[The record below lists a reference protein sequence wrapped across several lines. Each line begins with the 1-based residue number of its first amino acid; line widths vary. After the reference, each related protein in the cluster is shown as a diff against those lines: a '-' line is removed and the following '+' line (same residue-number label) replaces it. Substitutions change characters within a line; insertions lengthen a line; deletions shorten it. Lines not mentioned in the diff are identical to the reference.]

1 MPENEFKNQK
11 IKEDIQREFKLEEA
25 KLALCI
31 LGMVE
36 NSDGNLNM
44 DEVSKLANA
53 CYKEKEGN

>member
-11 IKEDIQREFKLEEA
+11 IKQDIQREFDPEEA
-25 KLALCI
+25 KLALGI
-31 LGMVE
+31 LSMVE

-44 DEVSKLANA
+44 DEATKLANA

>member
-11 IKEDIQREFKLEEA
+11 IKEDIQREFKLEDA
-25 KLALCI
+25 KLALGI

>member
-11 IKEDIQREFKLEEA
+11 IKEDIQREFKPEEA
-25 KLALCI
+25 KLALGI

-44 DEVSKLANA
+44 DEVSKLANI
-53 CYKEKEGN
+53 CYKEKEEN

>member
-25 KLALCI
+25 KPALGI

>member
-11 IKEDIQREFKLEEA
+11 IKEDIQGEVKREEA

>member
-25 KLALCI
+25 KLALGI

-53 CYKEKEGN
+53 CYKEKEEN

>member
-11 IKEDIQREFKLEEA
+11 IKEDIQREFKFEEA
-25 KLALCI
+25 KLALGI

-53 CYKEKEGN
+53 CYKEKEEN

>member
-25 KLALCI
+25 KLALGI

-44 DEVSKLANA
+44 DEVSKLANT
-53 CYKEKEGN
+53 CYKEKEEN